1 VSCRVQNAGPLP
13 GREVVQV
20 YVRDRVASVVRPDQA
35 LAAFSSIGLAPGEA
49 REVRLL
55 LPADR
60 FAVWDR
66 GMRRVVEPGAFDVLV
81 GRSARDVL
89 LSAEL
94 VVLPDDRPPPPPGA
108 GLS

>member
-1 VSCRVQNAGPLP
+1 MFR
-13 GREVVQV
+13 REN
-20 YVRDRVASVVRPDQA
+20 RDVLLD
-35 LAAFSSIGLAPGEA
+35 A
-49 REVRLL
+49 RIVERN
-55 LPADR
+55 
-60 FAVWDR
+60 